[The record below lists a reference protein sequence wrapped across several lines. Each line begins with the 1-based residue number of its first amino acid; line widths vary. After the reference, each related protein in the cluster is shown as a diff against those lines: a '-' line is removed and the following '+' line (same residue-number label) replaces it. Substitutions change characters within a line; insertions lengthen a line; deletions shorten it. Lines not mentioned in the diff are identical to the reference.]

1 MDQRLEQALDF
12 SNYMITLDNAKRILK
27 EQYQDNL
34 ICYYNGGRFTVTKE
48 LVSFCQSLL
57 SLQQEQTILVDD
69 NDFPVEVQDL
79 QEFTS
84 TIISKY
90 FEATN
95 TYLTE
100 YNKLKV
106 NRTVEGIFNE

>member
-12 SNYMITLDNAKRILK
+12 SNYMITLDNSKRILK

-34 ICYYNGGRFTVTKE
+34 ICYHNGGRFTVSKE
-48 LVSFCQSLL
+48 LISFCQSLVNY
-57 SLQQEQTILVDD
+57 EQTDTVLVDD
-69 NDFPVEVQDL
+69 NDIPVMIENLV
-79 QEFTS
+79 EFANEINSVYWT
-84 TIISKY
+84 
-90 FEATN
+90 ATN

-100 YNKLKV
+100 YNKLKT